1 HRRSLRGHPQFSRN
15 DRAGQRRDAARARA
29 PRGVD
34 VRDHPHAVRAGRQP
48 YLQAVRHH
56 HRRVQDRRRRA
67 HRPQR
72 PRHGAGAA
80 QQPARD
86 ASREGRG
93 DGEGGHR
100 HPAARRPDAGGA
112 RCHLHGDGA
121 RPRIEA
127 LGDDGGPLRLH
138 RPHGVHLVPHALGG
152 VDARAPAGA
161 DGDAHPHPPDGPRVV
176 RNRRAIHHR
185 RPEDVGRGGFPSLKG
200 GLGQHHA
207 KANGV
212 PFRVVWAEPTLLA
225 WEQDATARVSPNLMP
240 HRLIVLWCLTG
251 VWIAGPL
258 AAQEPHVRFSG
269 QAIALLTTTNAV
281 PGGATLT
288 EGRLV
293 QPVLMLEGAA
303 LGDHLQL
310 HAMGDFEGWTIQHGH
325 LATGAYGEGYYDRRH
340 PHTYVHELM
349 FTGGDLLGRWDG
361 DVVVSL
367 SAGKGFAPFGTDD
380 PMSRPP
386 MLYPA
391 NHHLAQILER
401 AVAVTAIT
409 AGKVTLEGG
418 TFNGDEPEYPSQW
431 PKWNRFGDSWA

>member
-1 HRRSLRGHPQFSRN
+1 
-15 DRAGQRRDAARARA
+15 
-29 PRGVD
+29 
-34 VRDHPHAVRAGRQP
+34 
-48 YLQAVRHH
+48 
-56 HRRVQDRRRRA
+56 
-67 HRPQR
+67 
-72 PRHGAGAA
+72 
-80 QQPARD
+80 
-86 ASREGRG
+86 
-93 DGEGGHR
+93 GGHW

-161 DGDAHPHPPDGPRVV
+161 DGDAHPHPPDGPRV
-176 RNRRAIHHR
+176 
-185 RPEDVGRGGFPSLKG
+185 
-200 GLGQHHA
+200 LGE
-207 KANGV
+207 
-212 PFRVVWAEPTLLA
+212 RLL
-225 WEQDATARVSPNLMP
+225 L
-240 HRLIVLWCLTG
+240 H
-251 VWIAGPL
+251 
-258 AAQEPHVRFSG
+258 
-269 QAIALLTTTNAV
+269 AIA
-281 PGGATLT
+281 
-288 EGRLV
+288 
-293 QPVLMLEGAA
+293 
-303 LGDHLQL
+303 
-310 HAMGDFEGWTIQHGH
+310 DFEGGSIQYGQ

-367 SAGKGFAPFGTDD
+367 SAGKGFAPFGTHD
-380 PMSRPP
+380 PMSRRP

-418 TFNGDEPEYPSQW
+418 TFNEIG
-431 PKWNRFGDSWA
+431 